1 MRRRREN
8 NSTTEATC
16 ARVSRGSWSLK
27 REDIESEVKK
37 ALEKSD
43 FKDISVEV
51 KNGVVRLKRTVLTG
65 SRRLDAAVLARS
77 VKGVR
82 AVGSAP
88 CDSQGLTVPARYVRM
103 MRRAMQEG
111 STAHRPT
118 VDRRKP

>member
-1 MRRRREN
+1 VRRRREN

-16 ARVSRGSWSLK
+16 ARVSCGSWSLK

-37 ALEKSD
+37 VLEKSD

-51 KNGVVRLKRTVLTG
+51 KNGVVRLKGTVLTG

-82 AVGSAP
+82 AVRTICTLRQPRANRACSLRPHDAP
-88 CDSQGLTVPARYVRM
+88 GNAGGL
-103 MRRAMQEG
+103 
-111 STAHRPT
+111 HRTPT